1 MRASRTVTARFVSG
15 VSVILR
21 MLPAPSLSM
30 PGNQAERKSRPRQT
44 RPRQLL
50 CPVVP
55 ALFSTGTRDAN
66 CILDDLPAAGPAACS
81 APRTAMSRHLDEEQ
95 QIKFSE
101 LSNIEHRGRNRKLI
115 LAL

>member
-1 MRASRTVTARFVSG
+1 MRASRTVTPSFVSG
-15 VSVILR
+15 VSVIR

-30 PGNQAERKSRPRQT
+30 PGNQAERKS

-81 APRTAMSRHLDEEQ
+81 APRTAMSRPLDEEQ